1 LNAME
6 SVLFVDSVIQ
16 AGTGMAS
23 VNIKE
28 VTIALEK
35 ALASKTLPRQEIERL
50 AMRIMDLFGFEDQVV
65 DNRLTPE
72 DRDIFYMLE
81 ENGLVTTIEDDV
93 QVQKG
98 KTWRIYYWVL
108 KKDQILRLAHES
120 GVKDSG
126 ALPEADIYQT
136 ISDDVW
142 KHHDEGA

>member
-1 LNAME
+1 MVVVTLNEAR
-6 SVLFVDSVIQ
+6 
-16 AGTGMAS
+16 
-23 VNIKE
+23 
-28 VTIALEK
+28 IALQK
-35 ALASKTLPRQEIERL
+35 ALATKNMSPQEINRL
-50 AMRIMDLFGFEDQVV
+50 AERIMDLFGFEDQVV

-126 ALPEADIYQT
+126 VLPEADIYKT

>member
-1 LNAME
+1 
-6 SVLFVDSVIQ
+6 
-16 AGTGMAS
+16 MAL
-23 VNIKE
+23 VNLKE

-35 ALASKTLPRQEIERL
+35 SLASKNLPRQEIERL

-81 ENGLVTTIEDDV
+81 EAGLVTTIEDDV

-108 KKDQILRLAHES
+108 KEDQIHRLAHES
-120 GVKDSG
+120 DEKSG
-126 ALPEADIYQT
+126 SMPAEADIYET
-136 ISDDVW
+136 MSDDVW
-142 KHHDEGA
+142 KHHEENS

>member
-1 LNAME
+1 
-6 SVLFVDSVIQ
+6 
-16 AGTGMAS
+16 MAA

-35 ALASKTLPRQEIERL
+35 ALASKQLPQLDIKRL
-50 AMRIMDLFGFEDQVV
+50 AERIMDLFGFENQVV

-81 ENGLVTTIEDDV
+81 EAGLVTTIEDDV

-108 KKDQILRLAHES
+108 KEDQIHRLAHES
-120 GVKDSG
+120 TGEKEPMP
-126 ALPEADIYQT
+126 AEADIYET
-136 ISDDVW
+136 MSDDVW
-142 KHHDEGA
+142 KHHEENS

>member
-1 LNAME
+1 ME

-35 ALASKTLPRQEIERL
+35 ALASKMLPRLEIERL

-108 KKDQILRLAHES
+108 KKDQILRLAHDS

-126 ALPEADIYQT
+126 ALPEADIYKT